1 MRSKAELRKK
11 VAAFPEKP
19 GIYFFK
25 NEAGEVLYIGKARS
39 LRDRVQSYF
48 LPDTDEK
55 VRHIIAETADVDYL
69 LTGSEKDAA
78 FLENNFVR
86 QHQPKYNLRLK
97 DDKSFPYLKVTVKGR
112 FPGIYFSRRVEPD
125 GSRYFGP
132 FSPAS
137 RARTSLRLVNRLF
150 RLRGC
155 KDAVFKGRTRPCL
168 DYELKL
174 CSGPCAG
181 LVGEAEYRS
190 DVEAAC
196 LFLEGRTG
204 DAGRSLRARME
215 QAAERRDFEEAARLR
230 DALLALEDIKEAP
243 ATVSVKL
250 EDQDVLGF
258 ARRGDEAAL
267 CLFMMRR
274 GKVIDS
280 VEQVLSARAEDK
292 EPGGGRSGNEDAR
305 LAAAFLD
312 SLYGGRSRPDR
323 LLLPYELLP
332 GVRSP
337 RSLPGLKADVKV
349 SFPKGGRQ
357 RRFVELAMRNAR
369 AALDKRAE
377 LAPGV
382 AELQGALGLAAPPR
396 VIEGVDI
403 SNTGGGQTVGSLVVF
418 KDGRPARSLYRK
430 FRIRTVEGP
439 NDVAGLAEVVRRRF
453 ARLKRESAAFP
464 DLLMV
469 DGGKGQLGAA
479 SSELSWLG
487 IDSVPVVAIAK
498 REELLYSRDHPEGL
512 RLPRFSPALK
522 LIQRVRDEAHRFAV
536 TFHRG
541 LRKQAGFGS
550 LLDGVPGLGP
560 AKKRKLLETFPDLE
574 ALRAAPLEAIIEC
587 VGRGAGRAV
596 KERLAAA
603 RDAGSP
609 ASGPIIAP
617 VIREKG

>member
-1 MRSKAELRKK
+1 MRSKAELREK

-25 NEAGEVLYIGKARS
+25 NAAGEVLYIGKARS
-39 LRDRVQSYF
+39 LRDRVRSYF
-48 LPDTDEK
+48 LPETDEK
-55 VRHIIAETADVDYL
+55 VRHIVAETVDVDYI

-78 FLENNFVR
+78 FLENNFVK

-97 DDKSFPYLKVTVKGR
+97 DDKSFPYLKITVRDR
-112 FPGIYFSRRVEPD
+112 FPGIFLSRRVEPD

-137 RARTSLRLVNRLF
+137 RARASLRLVNRLF

-168 DYELKL
+168 DHELKL

-181 LVGEAEYRS
+181 LVDESGYRS
-190 DVEAAC
+190 DVEDAC

-204 DAGRSLRARME
+204 DAGRSLRERME

-230 DALLALEDIKEAP
+230 DALLALEDIKTAP

-267 CLFMMRR
+267 CLFIMRR

-280 VEQVLSARAEDK
+280 VEKVLPARA
-292 EPGGGRSGNEDAR
+292 PGSGARGGPSGREDAR

-312 SLYGGRSRPDR
+312 SFYGGRPRPDR
-323 LLLPYELLP
+323 LLLPFELLP
-332 GVRSP
+332 GVKSP
-337 RSLPGLKADVKV
+337 GSLPGLKADVKV

-357 RRFVELAMRNAR
+357 RRLVELAMRNAR

-377 LAPGV
+377 PAPGA
-382 AELQGALGLAAPPR
+382 AELAGALGLAAPPQA
-396 VIEGVDI
+396 IEGVDV
-403 SNTGGGQTVGSLVVF
+403 SNTSGGQTVGSLVVF
-418 KDGRPARSLYRK
+418 KDGRPARNLYRK
-430 FRIRTVEGP
+430 FRIRTVEGQ

-453 ARLKRESAAFP
+453 ARLKREGAAFP
-464 DLLMV
+464 DLLLV

-479 SSELSWLG
+479 SSALAGLG
-487 IDSVPVVAIAK
+487 VGSVPVIAIAK
-498 REELLYSRDHPEGL
+498 KEEVIYSRDHPEGL

-522 LIQRVRDEAHRFAV
+522 LVQSVRNEAHRFAV

-541 LRKQAGFGS
+541 LRRQVGFGS

-560 AKKRKLLETFPDLE
+560 AKRRRLLETFPDLE

-596 KERLAAA
+596 KERLEAVIHAAGGVP
-603 RDAGSP
+603 GSRT
-609 ASGPIIAP
+609 AI
-617 VIREKG
+617 VTREKG